1 MKQPPA
7 TNPAQAGTMSTE
19 IQETATGGS
28 AVDAIALSSDDEDNI
43 DLEDA
48 PTQVY
53 VDDVGEVHHA
63 PLETATATV
72 PPRLQR
78 QHRPLL
84 QFVGITMLPSTP
96 THLNFD
102 AMLRNAEQLSAE
114 MHAARERRRRYPSI
128 PKNAPRAVKTERVL
142 RVLDPATDVPAD
154 AACIVCQEKRGR
166 KRSAAWQSPCCSVYF
181 CDGCSR
187 NFVRY
192 PHRGVCEA
200 CTRCARSRGGAH
212 CVPLGGPPGPVSC
225 HCRYLCPQQCSP
237 DGMRS
242 FKVEMEAQAA
252 LEAAAKARAKA
263 QAEKKHR
270 RPRMK
275 RSRGGDGDGG
285 GGGGTSAGT
294 RVKKRRRVVTV

>member
-1 MKQPPA
+1 MP
-7 TNPAQAGTMSTE
+7 TE
-19 IQETATGGS
+19 IQETAAGGR
-28 AVDAIALSSDDEDNI
+28 AADAIALSSDDEDTSF
-43 DLEDA
+43 EDA

-53 VDDVGEVHHA
+53 VDGTGEVHHA
-63 PLETATATV
+63 P
-72 PPRLQR
+72 P
-78 QHRPLL
+78 RPLL

-114 MHAARERRRRYPSI
+114 MHAARMRRRRYPSI
-128 PKNAPRAVKTERVL
+128 PKNAPRAVKTERVQ
-142 RVLDPATDVPAD
+142 RVLDPASDVPAD

-166 KRSAAWQSPCCSVYF
+166 KRSAAWRSPCCGVYF

-187 NFVRY
+187 NFARF

-212 CVPLGGPPGPVSC
+212 CVPLGGPPGPASC
-225 HCRYLCPQQCSP
+225 TCKYLCPQKCSGS

-252 LEAAAKARAKA
+252 LEAEAKARAQA

-275 RSRGGDGDGG
+275 RSRGGDGGG
-285 GGGGTSAGT
+285 GSGGGTSAGT